1 MTIAKSSLLIAGLNV
16 NVYSLEDSDAQS
28 SRPVAVLFLMHGRT
42 SSTADV
48 EWAAEQVLNE
58 TSKKYE
64 NDSTLHHDLLVVTFD
79 HRNHG
84 SRLVDVKANIGWH
97 EFGNHNE
104 RHAIQVGTSRDIST
118 IIDFLP
124 SFLYPNDERSIV
136 HWIASGVSLGGH
148 STWIALRTEPR
159 VRVGIPIIGG
169 ADYASLLSERAKKAG
184 LSLEPPHFPNSL
196 RPVIEAND
204 PVRASYEA
212 SDSSNPFLG
221 KKVLALCGG
230 DDTLVPW
237 SATEPFFRKLNVGPD
252 GLKKVVVAPG
262 VGHRCT
268 PDMIHQMT
276 DFIWEQVLTS
286 TVTSSN
292 L

>member
-1 MTIAKSSLLIAGLNV
+1 
-16 NVYSLEDSDAQS
+16 
-28 SRPVAVLFLMHGRT
+28 MHGRT

-104 RHAIQVGTSRDIST
+104 RHAVDMYSIQVGTSRDIST

-204 PVRASYEA
+204 PV
-212 SDSSNPFLG
+212 
-221 KKVLALCGG
+221 LALCGG

-237 SATEPFFRKLNVGPD
+237 LSLHPVWATD
-252 GLKKVVVAPG
+252 
-262 VGHRCT
+262 
-268 PDMIHQMT
+268 
-276 DFIWEQVLTS
+276 VLTS